1 MTVDFAAEARAFA
14 EWLVAQ
20 RGLKWRKNGAE
31 VGGRCPRPSHED
43 KNPSF
48 GYMIASSGWACS
60 CGHGKGSELMDEIG
74 FPRARL
80 PEPAPPR
87 AQPSRA
93 APRPAPN
100 GNPDCIHLYAGGN
113 RKLKFRHDDGTKTI
127 RWEHL
132 EGDAW
137 IPGMKGDPGLYLVDT
152 IRPDTELVC
161 LCESETDAD
170 ALAERGQTAIAVAY
184 GAGKPVTQAQ
194 AKFLE
199 GKAVAIMEHRDDAGA
214 NFAAACRDVLYAVA
228 NEVFAVLAPEPY
240 KDVRDWILAEFP
252 EPDEISGLIDAAR
265 AANAQYAPP
274 EVAETLLQ
282 DLIPPL
288 DYIIQ
293 PLLSIGNLTLLQGEP
308 KAGKSTFA
316 LYLALCASLG
326 RWPSGRFVAGVPT
339 RTLFISWEDG
349 RRRIRERLENYLRGL
364 CEKSETPP
372 PLDNLYIYA
381 SSTAPRIR
389 LDPDSPSGKKTI
401 RRLLKMTGA
410 QLLFLDTFSHLS
422 SKNENAKEDMQ
433 PVVDALRDILRE
445 FDVSI
450 MLSHHTGKPSEKNPK
465 SIAYRS
471 RGSSVI
477 AAAADCILDWGSR
490 GSTNTTPCEFISKDD
505 DSDSFLVEY
514 KPQENGSIIWTISS
528 PVDTSESDRYG
539 NRKKIVEALALL
551 AASNPAGATRA
562 QICTQTG
569 LHRNTVTYH
578 LDSLADLVQRIEP
591 ETDQSGRKK
600 AVLFLPLGHAQ

>member
-1 MTVDFAAEARAFA
+1 MARRPTRPQMAQERRRGRRPLPETVPRGQKSVVRLHDRLIWLGLLLRARQGLRADGRDRVPAREIARACAASCAAFA
-14 EWLVAQ
+14 RSSAARPQRQPRLHPPLRRRKSQAQ
-20 RGLKWRKNGAE
+20 I
-31 VGGRCPRPSHED
+31 PSRRRHED
-43 KNPSF
+43 DPL
-48 GYMIASSGWACS
+48 GASRRRCLDSLHEGRPWA
-60 CGHGKGSELMDEIG
+60 L
-74 FPRARL
+74 
-80 PEPAPPR
+80 
-87 AQPSRA
+87 
-93 APRPAPN
+93 
-100 GNPDCIHLYAGGN
+100 
-113 RKLKFRHDDGTKTI
+113 
-127 RWEHL
+127 
-132 EGDAW
+132 
-137 IPGMKGDPGLYLVDT
+137 LVDT

-252 EPDEISGLIDAAR
+252 EPDEISGLSDAAR

-465 SIAYRS
+465 SSAYRS

-490 GSTNTTPCEFISKDD
+490 GSTNTTPCEFIS
-505 DSDSFLVEY
+505 
-514 KPQENGSIIWTISS
+514 
-528 PVDTSESDRYG
+528 DR
-539 NRKKIVEALALL
+539 K
-551 AASNPAGATRA
+551 
-562 QICTQTG
+562 
-569 LHRNTVTYH
+569 
-578 LDSLADLVQRIEP
+578 
-591 ETDQSGRKK
+591 
-600 AVLFLPLGHAQ
+600 